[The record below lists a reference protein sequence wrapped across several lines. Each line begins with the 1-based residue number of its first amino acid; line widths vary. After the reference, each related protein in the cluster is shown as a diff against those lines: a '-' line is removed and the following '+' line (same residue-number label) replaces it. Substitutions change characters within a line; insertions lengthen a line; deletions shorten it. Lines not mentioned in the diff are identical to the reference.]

1 MCSAKFNLL
10 LLDLHPGERHGL
22 LQPLLE
28 VGVDLG
34 ELPLLLAEL
43 LAPRPQRLLLQARA
57 RQLVLHLQLLLRHS
71 LQILTEEA
79 VLT

>member
-1 MCSAKFNLL
+1 MCSSKFNFIHV
-10 LLDLHPGERHGL
+10 DLHPSERHGL